1 MNITHAIK
9 ENVKGD
15 KLIAIFNRQKE
26 LMEKYHDIEKRSGLL
41 QTEECPINLDDKR
54 GQARIKD
61 FAWRVTEEVGEAL
74 ESFVYEHNE
83 LHFKEEL
90 IDGLHFLTELTILS
104 GLNETEIIEG
114 EEGKYL
120 ETLVNDGED
129 VWKYSSPT
137 IDTLVTKFICH
148 LGMMCNCLKNKPWK
162 QSHMRTDKNNFYNL
176 LKKVWKDYIVLLVY
190 ANMDAE
196 AITEIY
202 LKKSQ
207 VNKFRQRSNY

>member
-1 MNITHAIK
+1 MNITHAIN

-26 LMEKYHDIEKRSGLL
+26 LMEKYHEIEKRSGLL
-41 QTEECPINLDDKR
+41 QTEDCPINLDDKR

-74 ESFVYEHNE
+74 ESFMYENND

-120 ETLVNDGED
+120 ETLVES
-129 VWKYSSPT
+129 WKYTSPS
-137 IDTLVTKFICH
+137 IDTLVSEFICH

-162 QSHMRTDKNNFYNL
+162 QSHMRTDKNHFYNL
-176 LKKVWKDYIVLLVY
+176 LKKVWKDYVGLLVY
-190 ANMDAE
+190 ANMSAE
-196 AITEIY
+196 DITEIY